1 MHRSISACPRDASGC
16 TQLDDDFLKDSED
29 GARRLLNDIE
39 GYIRVALS
47 PEVSPVLAPENKREL
62 ERALD
67 RLRPS
72 FDELA
77 KWFID
82 PMRETKPSRAMYGY
96 EKLWE
101 FMDAVFVV
109 GSRGVVTESHKK
121 FHDAEGARTMRA
133 GRDRPEILE
142 AIIAVRGHN
151 NPADHPYSV
160 AALKLDSVNAWLEE
174 HGYKPVKSD
183 ALARRIPHT

>member
-1 MHRSISACPRDASGC
+1 MRAGC
-16 TQLDDDFLKDSED
+16 TQLDDDFLED
-29 GARRLLNDIE
+29 RARELLDNIE
-39 GYIRVALS
+39 DCIRGALS
-47 PEVSPVLAPENKREL
+47 PNALKVLTQENKREL

-82 PMRETKPSRAMYGY
+82 PLRETKFHRAMYGY

-101 FMDAVFVV
+101 LLIAAFVS

-121 FHDAEGARTMRA
+121 LHNAEGTRTMRA
-133 GRDRPEILE
+133 GRERPEILE

-151 NPADHPYSV
+151 NPDEHPYTV
-160 AALKLDSVNAWLEE
+160 AARILDKVNAWLKT
-174 HGYKPVKSD
+174 HGYKPVLVK
-183 ALARRIPHT
+183 ALATRIPHT